1 MQMKSPDAMSNPTT
15 THTVPTEA
23 PTTPPDELDAIY
35 RVESTIDYLEELTA
49 MLETPSP
56 PPAIDSSLPP
66 GFRLTVVIPV
76 YNEVR
81 TIEQVISRVLAL
93 PVEKEIIVIDDGSTD
108 GTHKVLAKCEQ
119 LGEAIHV
126 VAKPTNE
133 GKGAALRTAFRRATG
148 DVVVVQ
154 DADLEYDPQ
163 DILPL
168 LQPIIA
174 GEADVVY
181 GSRFLGDEQQDRS
194 WLHRTGNRLLT
205 LASNAMTGL
214 SLTDMETCY
223 KVFRREVLQ
232 TFEIEQNRFG
242 FEPEVTA
249 KIARRKFRICE
260 RPIRYSARSYA
271 EGKKI
276 GWRDLLNA
284 LYCIVRYGKRD

>member
-1 MQMKSPDAMSNPTT
+1 
-15 THTVPTEA
+15 
-23 PTTPPDELDAIY
+23 
-35 RVESTIDYLEELTA
+35 
-49 MLETPSP
+49 
-56 PPAIDSSLPP
+56 PAIDSSLPP

-168 LQPIIA
+168 
-174 GEADVVY
+174 
-181 GSRFLGDEQQDRS
+181 
-194 WLHRTGNRLLT
+194 
-205 LASNAMTGL
+205 
-214 SLTDMETCY
+214 
-223 KVFRREVLQ
+223 
-232 TFEIEQNRFG
+232 
-242 FEPEVTA
+242 
-249 KIARRKFRICE
+249 
-260 RPIRYSARSYA
+260 
-271 EGKKI
+271 
-276 GWRDLLNA
+276 
-284 LYCIVRYGKRD
+284 